1 MCNGAVYSQAKQARM
16 IPPQLDGSEMEAWQT
31 RKMEK
36 QFRGFRVQR
45 IQNSTEIHRRQEK
58 KKKTNSKTYKTCKHQ
73 KQNRVIFFY
82 YMKKKQ
88 MKTHYEYLHNN
99 NEDCLTT
106 S

>member
-16 IPPQLDGSEMEAWQT
+16 IPPQLDGGEMEAWQT

-45 IQNSTEIHRRQEK
+45 IQNSTEIYRPK
-58 KKKTNSKTYKTCKHQ
+58 KKNTEKIYKTCEHP
-73 KQNRVIFFY
+73 NRIESSFSIIR
-82 YMKKKQ
+82 KKIQ
-88 MKTHYEYLHNN
+88 THYEYLHNN